1 MDLTK
6 LLMENLGNG
15 GLETLSSHVGMSK
28 EKTSQAVTAAVPMLL
43 GAMAKNTQGN
53 PKGANGLLGALDRDH
68 DGSILHDIGE
78 FLNSSNDAG
87 GPGILKHVLGDQR
100 AGVEQGLSN
109 KLGVDSGS
117 ISKLLITLAPILMG
131 MLGKQKQQAGS
142 AGFSMDS
149 IGDLLSSLAGGS
161 HQSSG
166 LDIGDLMDMVGGMS
180 GNSSAGSSR
189 GGGILGGL
197 LKGMFR
203 R

>member
-1 MDLTK
+1 
-6 LLMENLGNG
+6 MENLGNG

-53 PKGANGLLGALDRDH
+53 PEGANGLLGALDRDH
-68 DGSILHDIGE
+68 DGSILDDIGG

-87 GPGILKHVLGDQR
+87 GPGILKHVLGSQR

-117 ISKLLITLAPILMG
+117 ISKLLITLAPMIMG
-131 MLGKQKQQAGS
+131 MLGKQKQQAGN
-142 AGFSMDS
+142 AGFNMDS

-161 HQSSG
+161 RQSSG

-180 GNSSAGSSR
+180 GGGSASNGSSR

-203 R
+203 K